1 MHNLCLHNRT
11 QLVRVGSVSS
21 NPTTLATDVP
31 QGCVLGPVLFS
42 AYILHIGSLIGTHN
56 LQHPQYTNDTQMFI
70 SVHLLIPHTPSPGF
84 NPVSPTSTV
93 GFHTMLSF
101 SQPLEVW
108 RYLILYSAKTTHTL
122 HPLQPNIALPNCGQE
137 VTFSMCST
145 STSLR
150 VKYSLHTAEIQVR
163 RNALCVGFNSWL
175 FIAQFL

>member
-70 SVHLLIPHTPSPGF
+70 SVSPSDSTHS
-84 NPVSPTSTV
+84 VSRLQSCLTDLYCW
-93 GFHTMLSF
+93 LS
-101 SQPLEVW
+101 
-108 RYLILYSAKTTHTL
+108 H
-122 HPLQPNIALPNCGQE
+122 
-137 VTFSMCST
+137 
-145 STSLR
+145 
-150 VKYSLHTAEIQVR
+150 
-163 RNALCVGFNSWL
+163 NALFLSTPRSLTLSYFVLGKDNAHFTP
-175 FIAQFL
+175 IATEYSSPELWSRSNF